1 MGLTRASALAIVVG
15 GFCVLPGFLVGVLA
29 LQISRDLDVSVA
41 AAASGVTAFF
51 AAGALGAGPL
61 GRLSQ
66 RSGAL
71 TAMRRATLGSGAC
84 LLAIAAFAS
93 SLPVLFA
100 LLTVAGLANAAAQPA
115 INLFMAE
122 EVPRERQGLGFG
134 LKQSAIPAAILLSG
148 LALPA
153 LALPFG
159 WRPTVAVCGLLA
171 LAIGA
176 TAGRGRTSEPVAASI
191 REAGPRPSAALVVLA
206 IGGALASFGPNALGA
221 YLVASAVDAGV
232 AEGAAGVLIAV
243 GSGLCFAARVAVGA
257 RADRRSEYGFATV
270 TALLAAGAAG
280 FALMAFGSAEPLIVG
295 ALFAFT
301 VGWAW
306 PGLYNLAVVE
316 RNRSTPAAATGVTQ
330 SGIYVGAAAGPAA
343 FGLLSSHVGYP
354 AAWGAIAV
362 TLLLAAAA
370 IAAAERMLIRE
381 SPRAARA

>member
-1 MGLTRASALAIVVG
+1 M
-15 GFCVLPGFLVGVLA
+15 LPGFLVGVLA
-29 LQISRDLDVSVA
+29 LQISRDLGVSVA
-41 AAASGVTAFF
+41 GAASGVTAFF
-51 AAGALGAGPL
+51 AAGALGAGAL

-66 RSGAL
+66 RIGAL
-71 TAMRRATLGSGAC
+71 TAMRTASLASGVC

-100 LLTVAGLANAAAQPA
+100 LLALAGLANSAAQPA

-159 WRPTVAVCGLLA
+159 WRAAVAVFGVAA
-171 LAIGA
+171 LGVGA
-176 TAGRGRTSEPVAASI
+176 TAGRRRTSEPVQASA
-191 REAGPRPSAALVVLA
+191 RAAGPRPSAALVLLA
-206 IGGALASFGPNALGA
+206 VGGGLASFGPNALGA
-221 YLVASAVDAGV
+221 YLVASAVDVGV
-232 AEGAAGVLIAV
+232 AEGAAGILVAV
-243 GSGLCFAARVAVGA
+243 GSGLSFAARVGFGA
-257 RADRRSEYGFATV
+257 RADRRADYGLTTV
-270 TALLAAGAAG
+270 AMLLAGGSAG
-280 FALMAFGSAEPLIVG
+280 FLLMATHSAGPFVIG

-306 PGLYNLAVVE
+306 PGLLNLAVVE
-316 RNRSTPAAATGVTQ
+316 RNRGTPAASTGVTQ

-343 FGLLSSHVGYP
+343 FGLLSAEVGYP
-354 AAWGAIAV
+354 AAWAAIAA

-370 IAAAERMLIRE
+370 VMAAERMQIRE
-381 SPRAARA
+381 SARTARA